1 MSNNPFEYLTPK
13 YSERSFR
20 GVKICKK
27 CSQSAM
33 RVHILDRGLCQECE
47 AEVSWK
53 RGDYEIAKHKQKE
66 AMKRKQRKR

>member
-1 MSNNPFEYLTPK
+1 
-13 YSERSFR
+13 
-20 GVKICKK
+20 
-27 CSQSAM
+27 M
-33 RVHILDRGLCQECE
+33 RVHILDRGLSQECE

>member
-1 MSNNPFEYLTPK
+1 MSNNPFEHLTPK

-20 GVKICKK
+20 GVKVCKK

-33 RVHILDRGLCQECE
+33 QVHIMDRGLCQECE

-53 RGDYEIAKHKQKE
+53 LGDKKIKE
-66 AMKRKQRKR
+66 NKLKQRRLKRRR

>member
-1 MSNNPFEYLTPK
+1 
-13 YSERSFR
+13 
-20 GVKICKK
+20 
-27 CSQSAM
+27 M

-53 RGDYEIAKHKQKE
+53 RGDYEIAKHKQKK